1 MIQAM
6 IGAGHPL
13 PAILD
18 YTLDQVAWFSAAID
32 RQAARGQAR
41 AIVAARAAWADGKDV
56 AALLRAL
63 EGS

>member
-1 MIQAM
+1 VIQAL

-13 PAILD
+13 PSILG
-18 YTLDQVAWFSAAID
+18 YTLDQVAWWTAAID

-56 AALLRAL
+56 ADLLRAL

>member
-1 MIQAM
+1 MIQSM

-13 PAILD
+13 SAILG

-63 EGS
+63 EGF